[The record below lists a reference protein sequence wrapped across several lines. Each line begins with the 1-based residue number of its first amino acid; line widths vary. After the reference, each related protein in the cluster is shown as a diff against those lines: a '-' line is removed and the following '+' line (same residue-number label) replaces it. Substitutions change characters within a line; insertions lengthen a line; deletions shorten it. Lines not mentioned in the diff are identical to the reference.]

1 LKNNVLIIDDEDQ
14 FRELLARV
22 INLEGFTVYQARTV
36 QEAFKQLA
44 NQSVAAIVTDVKLP
58 DGNGLQILERVKR
71 EYPLIEIIVITAF
84 GSIQDG
90 VRAMKQ
96 GAFDY
101 ITKGDEDE
109 HIHVIVERAVEKAQM
124 QAKLH
129 QLEQRIEHKY
139 RFENII
145 GESDPLIDAISMA
158 RKVAPSEISVL
169 LQGETGTGKEL
180 FAQAIHQ
187 ASTRKDGPFVAL
199 NCSAFPKDLLE
210 SELFGF
216 KKGAFTGA
224 SEPKKGLLEEADSG
238 TLFLDEIGEM
248 DPGLQAK
255 LLRFLESKTY
265 TKLGETKPRKV
276 DIRIIAATN
285 KNLKEEA
292 IRGSFRDDLYYR
304 LAGFTIEIPPL
315 RNRIEDID
323 LLANYFLNRLNQRVQ
338 QIDQDA
344 LSLLRNYPWKGNIRE
359 LKNIIERAAILAEG
373 DTITA
378 DLLPKEFHQSGMEQ
392 SSSVS
397 SMSSLEEVERHHIK
411 QVLEQVNGNKTKA
424 ARILGIGTST
434 LYRKIDEF
442 NL

>member
-1 LKNNVLIIDDEDQ
+1 MKNNVLIIDDEDQ